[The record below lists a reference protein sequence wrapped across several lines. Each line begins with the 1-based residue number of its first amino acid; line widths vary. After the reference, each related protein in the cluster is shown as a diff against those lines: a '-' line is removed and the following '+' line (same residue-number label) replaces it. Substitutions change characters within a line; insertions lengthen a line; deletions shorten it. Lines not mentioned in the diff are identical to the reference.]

1 MYFFLLH
8 DQSTQ
13 LLFYANVKV
22 VNQATWYQLQFFFII
37 KIFPYAPF
45 LREIVNFLIEHTV
58 RHEDEAFSFHKSV
71 KVAATQFF
79 RLRLHTLNRGLGR
92 II

>member
-1 MYFFLLH
+1 MH
-8 DQSTQ
+8 
-13 LLFYANVKV
+13 
-22 VNQATWYQLQFFFII
+22 
-37 KIFPYAPF
+37 PF

-58 RHEDEAFSFHKSV
+58 RHEDEAFSFHKSA
-71 KVAATQFF
+71 KVATQFF